1 MSIEKSLSNLIS
13 FLEPNT
19 YNIFIS
25 IGHDSRLA
33 DLSFYNDMGEN
44 IDNKYPTIIIF
55 FTRIED
61 FGHEIREKFDNHND
75 FFIYQNKNIKNNI
88 NIFVIPFY
96 LPLEEDQEL
105 TQILSYMSS
114 YKFSH
119 TILENKIQINYRN
132 ESKQFSKINLDKY
145 ILSFFEKEF
154 MKILTSFCISNIRNG
169 GKIVLLNRFLYNTRI
184 RVDWNTNQE
193 IPVSINSNL
202 FLEKIP
208 YFYPFISLL
217 NNEGKKYTNTL
228 SIFLE
233 RKRKNILGKI
243 IDTINN
249 VSNPPFFNQYFN
261 DKKEF
266 KLFLHPPQNQ
276 SSAIH
281 MSSLTLNRQL
291 LTGISSS
298 NIIEI
303 PNDSFSTARGNRWLD
318 SYAVIIGINNLLN
331 KFPITESF
339 KKVVVGIP
347 EIQYELINGNWS
359 DIKRNNIELLRYCH
373 LLFIPINTAGNHWTL
388 LLIDFQNQK
397 SFHFDSLQKNKD
409 KKNKNK
415 KNKDKKTLNITK
427 VKDSNK
433 KPLNHQNENYQ
444 IANQISNKILNINS
458 VNIEIDDQQ
467 NDYDCGAFILLHLQ
481 ILIDGYLRGINDFKN
496 YLIMEVQNKN
506 LEVEIKN
513 IREEIYMLG
522 DNTNIQYSDNKKDKN
537 KDSDKNCK
545 EKIKDKKF
553 NHFSSGKTKKN
564 KNSIKNIKKNKKS
577 IKIK

>member
-33 DLSFYNDMGEN
+33 DLSFYNDMRGN

-55 FTRIED
+55 FTRITD
-61 FGHEIREKFDNHND
+61 FGDEIREKFDNHND
-75 FFIYQNKNIKNNI
+75 FFIYQNKKIKNNI

-105 TQILSYMSS
+105 TQILSYMLSS
-114 YKFSH
+114 KFSH

-169 GKIVLLNRFLYNTRI
+169 GKIVLLNRFFYNSNT
-184 RVDWNTNQE
+184 RVDWNTIQE
-193 IPVSINSNL
+193 IPVRIDSNL

-233 RKRKNILGKI
+233 RKTENILGKI
-243 IDTINN
+243 INTINN
-249 VSNPPFFNQYFN
+249 VSNPPFFSQNFN

-266 KLFLHPPQNQ
+266 KPFLSPPQNQ
-276 SSAIH
+276 NSAIH

-318 SYAVIIGINNLLN
+318 SYAVIIGINNILN
-331 KFPITESF
+331 KFPITGSF

-359 DIKRNNIELLRYCH
+359 DIKRNNIELLRDCH

-409 KKNKNK
+409 KKNK
-415 KNKDKKTLNITK
+415 DKKPLNITK

-433 KPLNHQNENYQ
+433 KSLSHQNENYQ
-444 IANQISNKILNINS
+444 IANQISNKILDINS
-458 VNIEIDDQQ
+458 VNIEINDQQ

-481 ILIDGYLRGINDFKN
+481 ILIDGYLRGINDFKD